1 MISGAAEI
9 FSTSFDFFQLQ
20 SESILNGEVSRLKE
34 KIQGLED
41 LLESKNEFLNE
52 HLRQFAEVKKQRDTL
67 DLSNKDSNEVGCR
80 QLQVT

>member
-1 MISGAAEI
+1 M
-9 FSTSFDFFQLQ
+9 STVTRSWFDIFQLQ

-67 DLSNKDSNEVGCR
+67 DLSNKDSNEVGYR

>member
-1 MISGAAEI
+1 MIPGASEI

-20 SESILNGEVSRLKE
+20 SEYILNGEVSRLKE

-67 DLSNKDSNEVGCR
+67 DLSNKDSNEVSCR
-80 QLQVT
+80 